1 MKQKLYLMQNAFN
14 LYKIG
19 ISVNPRKRASDISK
33 SSGVVTDLLSSWD
46 SENAALLEKFLHTHF
61 SVKRKSGEWFELD
74 DNDIW
79 SIDGLID
86 NFDYSNPEQLAVKPW
101 HIIEKEFNTDTF
113 EDDFYKYPRMLM
125 IADSYI
131 SIKTGEIV
139 PLGEIEKN
147 VYVVMKARNEY
158 FDNHY
163 DKQVDIAAMC
173 NISLRKAASVIREF
187 MNHGIIEASKVYSGG
202 EHKNLKYS
210 KVNCLE
216 LLKRLTESDR
226 KGKIISTELKPLG
239 KLRESLWIE
248 VKKKTNVHV
257 AQQIDNFEDRIP
269 F

>member
-1 MKQKLYLMQNAFN
+1 MQ
-14 LYKIG
+14 
-19 ISVNPRKRASDISK
+19 
-33 SSGVVTDLLSSWD
+33 
-46 SENAALLEKFLHTHF
+46 
-61 SVKRKSGEWFELD
+61 ELD
-74 DNDIW
+74 
-79 SIDGLID
+79 
-86 NFDYSNPEQLAVKPW
+86 EQ
-101 HIIEKEFNTDTF
+101 
-113 EDDFYKYPRMLM
+113 FYKYPRMLM

-173 NISLRKAASVIREF
+173 NISLRKAANVIREF

-216 LLKRLTESDR
+216 LLKRLTEIDR
-226 KGKIISTELKPLG
+226 KGKIISEELVPIG
-239 KLRESLWIE
+239 KLPQSLWSRK
-248 VKKKTNVHV
+248 VKKEELDFTN
-257 AQQIDNFEDRIP
+257 QIP
-269 F
+269 Y